1 MILSSLHT
9 RETSEKSEIAAC
21 DVKAVT
27 RLAIFVISN
36 NCNDSQ
42 NNVPSG
48 PHWNQ
53 TYTRHGR
60 SYVAKTT
67 EQLEHALATMDATGV
82 ELRAVEVVGDG
93 MEGSAAFDR
102 EVERVRS
109 EVGLF

>member
-1 MILSSLHT
+1 MTGYFHHQQQVQ
-9 RETSEKSEIAAC
+9 R
-21 DVKAVT
+21 
-27 RLAIFVISN
+27 F
-36 NCNDSQ
+36 SQ
-42 NNVPSG
+42 NIVPSG
-48 PHWNQ
+48 PAWNQ

-67 EQLEHALATMDATGV
+67 EQLEYALATMDATGV

-93 MEGSAAFDR
+93 IEGSAAFDR